1 MLHIKP
7 AEPQDYDFLLDMH
20 YESIHIEEGK
30 PPRDEL
36 LNSPAIRK
44 YNEKWG
50 RPGDRALIA
59 LIGNIPAGAAWYR
72 LFDETNQGYG
82 FVNEQTPELG
92 IAIRPDFRHQGVGV
106 RLMKEIID
114 QARLDGYSAV
124 SLSVDPD
131 NQGAVKLYE
140 KLGFQFYGIAG
151 TSWTMKL
158 DIAN

>member
-1 MLHIKP
+1 MLHIRP

-20 YESIHIEEGK
+20 YESIHIEQGK

-36 LNSPAIRK
+36 LSSSEIRK
-44 YNEKWG
+44 YNENWG

-82 FVNEQTPELG
+82 FVDAQTPELG
-92 IAIRPDFRHQGVGV
+92 IAIRRDFRHQGAGVG
-106 RLMKEIID
+106 LMKEIID
-114 QARLDGYSAV
+114 QARSDGYQAV
-124 SLSVDPD
+124 SLSVDPE

-140 KLGFQFYGIAG
+140 KLGFQFYGISG

-158 DIAN
+158 DITD